1 VGPVPAATHGLP
13 CETVYTKPVSRLLF
27 ITGTAAD
34 VPDGS
39 GTYVGISVL
48 RAALEARGH
57 RVEMLA
63 PAPYRGPVSLVQ
75 RLLFNVRARGEAR
88 KLLSSTDL
96 LVGFDLDGFL
106 VRSGGVPRVAAI
118 KGVRG
123 DEARFERGL
132 TRVRLEVESFL
143 EGLHVRRTDRI
154 LATSAYSAAFI
165 AESYRVPAERIAV
178 VPEPIDLDRWRQA
191 LTKGPEPP
199 RSGHTILCVAH
210 LYPRKD
216 VATLLA
222 AMTRLS
228 SDAVLRVVGTGPE
241 LARLQ
246 RQAGELGLGRRV
258 EFLGHVAFDRLA
270 GEYRRADVFCL
281 PSRQE
286 GFGIVFLEAM
296 AAGLPIVA
304 ARTAAVPEVV
314 PDGECGI
321 LVSAGNPDELAVA
334 LDRLLSSPEERRRMG
349 EAGRRRAVPFDA
361 SLVAARFLEAVGLE
375 QPTRARP
382 EAATSRP

>member
-1 VGPVPAATHGLP
+1 
-13 CETVYTKPVSRLLF
+13 
-27 ITGTAAD
+27 
-34 VPDGS
+34 
-39 GTYVGISVL
+39 
-48 RAALEARGH
+48 
-57 RVEMLA
+57 M
-63 PAPYRGPVSLVQ
+63 
-75 RLLFNVRARGEAR
+75 
-88 KLLSSTDL
+88 
-96 LVGFDLDGFL
+96 GFDLDGFL
-106 VRSGGVPRVAAI
+106 VPSRGVPRVAAI

-123 DEARFERGL
+123 DEARFERGH
-132 TRVRLEVESFL
+132 TRIRLEIESFL
-143 EGLHVRRTDRI
+143 EGLHVRRTGRI

-165 AESYRVPAERIAV
+165 AESYRVPAEHIAV

-191 LTKGPEPP
+191 LNAVPEQP
-199 RSGHTILCVAH
+199 REGKAILCVAH

-246 RQAGELGLGRRV
+246 RQAGELRLDRRV
-258 EFLGHVAFDRLA
+258 EFLGHVTFDRLA

-304 ARTAAVPEVV
+304 ARAAAVPEVV
-314 PDGECGI
+314 PDGVCGI
-321 LVSAGNPDELAVA
+321 LVPPGSPAELAGA
-334 LDRLLSSPEERRRMG
+334 LDRLLSSAEERRRMG
-349 EAGRRRAVPFDA
+349 EAGRQRA
-361 SLVAARFLEAVGLE
+361 SLYDAPLVATRFLEAVGLTPALGRE
-375 QPTRARP
+375 R
-382 EAATSRP
+382 EGSDSRLGLSPAL

>member
-1 VGPVPAATHGLP
+1 VP
-13 CETVYTKPVSRLLF
+13 RLLF

-48 RAALEARGH
+48 TEALRARGH

-63 PAPYRGPVSLVQ
+63 PTPHRGPVSLVQ
-75 RLLFNVRARGEAR
+75 RLLFNVRARGAAR
-88 KLLSSTDL
+88 KLLPSTDL

-106 VRSGGVPRVAAI
+106 VPSRGVPRVAAI

-132 TRVRLEVESFL
+132 TRVRLEIESFL

-165 AESYRVPAERIAV
+165 AQRYRVRADRITV
-178 VPEPIDLDRWRQA
+178 VPEPIDLHRWRQA
-191 LTKGPEPP
+191 LNAGPEPP
-199 RSGHTILCVAH
+199 RAGNTILCVAH

-241 LARLQ
+241 LPRLR
-246 RQAGELGLGRRV
+246 RQADELQLGSRV

-270 GEYRRADVFCL
+270 GEYRCADVFCL

-304 ARTAAVPEVV
+304 ARTAALPEVV

-321 LVSAGNPDELAVA
+321 LVSPGSPDELAGA
-334 LDRLLSSPEERRRMG
+334 LDRLLSSAGERRRMG
-349 EAGRRRAVPFDA
+349 EAGRRRAPLFDA

-375 QPTRARP
+375 QPTSASP